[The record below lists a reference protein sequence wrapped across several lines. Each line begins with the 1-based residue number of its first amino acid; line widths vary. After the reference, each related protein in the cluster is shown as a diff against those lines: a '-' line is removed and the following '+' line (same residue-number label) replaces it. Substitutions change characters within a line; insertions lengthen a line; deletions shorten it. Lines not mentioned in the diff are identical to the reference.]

1 MKRTLFAAALAA
13 MTLGAHAA
21 DTPELKTLEQKIG
34 YGAGLQMGQTL
45 IQSGMDMDEAAV
57 IQGLKD
63 ALAGR
68 EPRLSGRDMREAFVI
83 GQEKADQKKI
93 ARGQKNLDEGRAFLA
108 ENGKK
113 KGVVTTAS
121 GLQYKV
127 IKAGTGKTPSRTDTV
142 VTHYTGK
149 LLDGTV
155 FDSSRERGEPATF
168 GVSQV
173 ITGWTEVLQLMKE
186 GARYEVYIPSDLA
199 YGTTGAGGKIGPNA
213 TLVFDV
219 ELISV
224 K

>member
-1 MKRTLFAAALAA
+1 MTRTLLSVAL
-13 MTLGAHAA
+13 MTLTLTAHAA
-21 DTPELKTLEQKIG
+21 DTVELKTLEQKIG
-34 YGAGLQMGQTL
+34 YGAGMQMGQTL

-93 ARGQKNLDEGRAFLA
+93 ARGQKNLDDGRAFLA

>member
-1 MKRTLFAAALAA
+1 MKRMLLAATLAA
-13 MTLGAHAA
+13 MTLGAQAG
-21 DTPELKTLEQKIG
+21 DTVELKTLEQKIG

-68 EPRLSGRDMREAFVI
+68 DPKLSARDMREAFVI

-93 ARGQKNLDEGRAFLA
+93 ARGQKNLDEGQAFLA

-127 IKAGTGKTPSRTDTV
+127 IKAGSGKKPAKDGTV

-168 GVSQV
+168 GVAQV
-173 ITGWTEVLQLMKE
+173 IAGWTEVLQLMPQ

-199 YGTTGAGGKIGPNA
+199 YGTAGAGGKIGPTA

-219 ELISV
+219 ELIEV

>member
-1 MKRTLFAAALAA
+1 MTRTLLSVAL
-13 MTLGAHAA
+13 MTLTLTAHAA
-21 DTPELKTLEQKIG
+21 DTVELKTLEQKIG
-34 YGAGLQMGQTL
+34 YGAGMQMGQTL

-68 EPRLSGRDMREAFVI
+68 EPKLSGRDMREAFVI

-93 ARGQKNLDEGRAFLA
+93 ARGQANLDEGRAFMA
-108 ENGKK
+108 KYGKE

-127 IKAGTGKTPSRTDTV
+127 IKAGTGKTPTADGTV

-168 GVSQV
+168 GVKQV
-173 ITGWTEVLQLMKE
+173 ISGWTEVLQLMKE
-186 GARYEVYIPSDLA
+186 GARYEVVIPSDLA

>member
-1 MKRTLFAAALAA
+1 MKRTLLCSALMTLTLAA
-13 MTLGAHAA
+13 HAGEA
-21 DTPELKTLEQKIG
+21 VELKTLEQKIG
-34 YGAGLQMGQTL
+34 YGAGMQMGQTL
-45 IQSGMDMDEAAV
+45 VQSGMDMDEAAV

-68 EPRLSGRDMREAFVI
+68 DPRLSGRDMREAFVI

-93 ARGQKNLDEGRAFLA
+93 MRGQANLDEGLA
-108 ENGKK
+108 YLAKNGKE

-127 IKAGTGKTPSRTDTV
+127 LKAGTGKTPGKTDTV

-155 FDSSRERGEPATF
+155 FDSSRERGEPASF
-168 GVSQV
+168 QVSQV

-186 GARYEVYIPSDLA
+186 GARYEVVIPSELA
-199 YGTTGAGGKIGPNA
+199 YGTAGAGGKIGPNA
-213 TLVFDV
+213 ALIFDV

>member
-1 MKRTLFAAALAA
+1 MKPMLLSAALAA
-13 MTLGAHAA
+13 LTLTAHAA
-21 DTPELKTLEQKIG
+21 DTVELTTLEQKIG

-68 EPRLSGRDMREAFVI
+68 EPKLSGRDMREAFVI

-93 ARGQKNLDEGRAFLA
+93 ARGQANLDEGRAFLA
-108 ENGKK
+108 KHGKE

-127 IKAGTGKTPSRTDTV
+127 IKAGTGKTPAASDTV

-155 FDSSRERGEPATF
+155 FDSSRERGEPASF

-173 ITGWTEVLQLMKE
+173 ISGWTEVLQLMKE
-186 GARYEVYIPSDLA
+186 GARYEVVIPSDLA
-199 YGTTGAGGKIGPNA
+199 YGTAGAGGKIGPNA
-213 TLVFDV
+213 TLIFDV

>member
-13 MTLGAHAA
+13 MTFGAIAGDA
-21 DTPELKTLEQKIG
+21 PELNTLEQKIG

>member
-1 MKRTLFAAALAA
+1 
-13 MTLGAHAA
+13 MTLTLTAHAA
-21 DTPELKTLEQKIG
+21 DTVELKTLEQKIG
-34 YGAGLQMGQTL
+34 YGAGMQMGQTL

-93 ARGQKNLDEGRAFLA
+93 ARGQKNLDDGRAFLA

>member
-13 MTLGAHAA
+13 MTFGAHAA
-21 DTPELKTLEQKIG
+21 DATELNTLEQKIG

>member
-1 MKRTLFAAALAA
+1 MTRTLLSVAL
-13 MTLGAHAA
+13 MTLTLTAHAA
-21 DTPELKTLEQKIG
+21 DTVELKTLEQKIG
-34 YGAGLQMGQTL
+34 YGAGMQMGQTL

-68 EPRLSGRDMREAFVI
+68 EPKLSGRDMREAFVI

-93 ARGQKNLDEGRAFLA
+93 ARGQANLDEGRAFMA
-108 ENGKK
+108 KYGKE

-127 IKAGTGKTPSRTDTV
+127 IKAGTGKTPTADDTV

-168 GVSQV
+168 GVKQV
-173 ITGWTEVLQLMKE
+173 ISGWTEVLQLMKE
-186 GARYEVYIPSDLA
+186 GARYEVVIPSDLA